1 MGLDMYLHK
10 KYYVMNW
17 DHTEPE
23 RRHHITIKRG
33 GKKSPIPTEKICY
46 IETEEIYWRK
56 ANAIHAWFVNNA
68 GKGIDNCQ
76 AIYVSRDD
84 LKKLLHTIDEVLRKS
99 KLKPGAIVNG
109 HKYDPKEGMTP
120 IVAKEGVII
129 DSGAASELLPTQDGF
144 FFGGTDYDEFYYGD
158 LVFTKKELERLM
170 AEEHDG
176 GEFYYEASW

>member
-33 GKKSPIPTEKICY
+33 GKKSPI
-46 IETEEIYWRK
+46 
-56 ANAIHAWFVNNA
+56 H
-68 GKGIDNCQ
+68 NCQ